1 MRPGQHSQ
9 FDFFKMKTEN
19 KNTANRSSR
28 INIRNDALLCPLE
41 SLVTLRNQIIRY
53 IIIETH
59 FLPCCVDGS
68 KFVAL
73 FLSCKQ

>member
-1 MRPGQHSQ
+1 
-9 FDFFKMKTEN
+9 MKTQN

-41 SLVTLRNQIIRY
+41 SLMTLTNQIIRY

-59 FLPCCVDGS
+59 FLPCYVDGS
-68 KFVAL
+68 EFVAL